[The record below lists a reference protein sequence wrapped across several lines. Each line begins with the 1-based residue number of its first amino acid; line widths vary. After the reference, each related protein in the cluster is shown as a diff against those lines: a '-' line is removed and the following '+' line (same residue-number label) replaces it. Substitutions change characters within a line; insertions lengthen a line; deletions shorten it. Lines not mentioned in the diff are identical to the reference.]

1 MPQILA
7 SVFRSSPLSRTIGL
21 EPLVRSSP
29 RHDFHE
35 ADMNESLPIYDLDEE
50 IIDSVRENGRL
61 ILQAPTGSGKSTQV
75 PQILLDGGALGS
87 GRGIILQPRR
97 LATRMLAKRVAE
109 ERGAPLGAEVGYQ
122 IRLDNVSSPQTRILF
137 VTEGI
142 LLRQMLAN
150 PRLDGVTT
158 LIFDEFHERHLYSDI
173 SLSRALDLQES
184 LRPDLKIIVM
194 SATLDGAQLERHL
207 RPCHTLSS
215 EGRTFPV
222 KIEYLPH
229 EPRDDPPWELASDA
243 VAENFERTEGDVLVF
258 MPGSYEIQRTIREL
272 SHRLPRGCLILPL
285 HGELPAS
292 EQDKA
297 VARSD
302 RRKIIV
308 STNVAETSLTIDGV
322 TMVVDAGLARVA
334 RYDPHRGINTLLIEK
349 ISRAAAEQRSGR
361 AGRTAPGL
369 CLRLWTQR
377 NHGLRPAVEL
387 PEIKRLDLAETVLTL
402 KAAGVRDL
410 HGFRWIDKP
419 EEKSLARAEQ
429 LLADLGAL
437 DSHSGAITSLGR
449 RMLSFP
455 IHPRYA
461 RMFLAARDFSCVRAA
476 ALIAALTQSR
486 NLLLRAERRIEE
498 ERAEIFGH
506 GISDF
511 LILIRAF
518 SYAER
523 HNFRVEALRP
533 LAIHAEA
540 ARQVSKLFAQFLEIA
555 RAEGL
560 ETDAGAATDEAIA
573 RCVLAGFAD
582 QVARRRS
589 GGTLACDIVHG
600 RRGQLARSSV
610 AQDSRLLVAAEI
622 TEIEGRGGDAQVVL
636 SLATQIEEGWLRE
649 MFPDDFEE
657 RISHLFDKPQNRVVV
672 RREKIFRDLVL
683 DSQDRDAEPSPQ
695 ASACLAKAVADGIL
709 TLNQWNDAVEQWI
722 ARVNFLTGALP
733 EHQIPRISAAERE
746 YIVHL
751 ACEGA
756 TNYREIKDRPI
767 LNLARSILTTAQQ
780 QLVDRYA
787 PERLELP
794 GGRRAKITYAQEST
808 PVLSARIQDLYGVTD
823 DLKIAGGRIPI
834 VIHVLA
840 PNHRPVQVTNSLK
853 NFWVES
859 YPKLKQQLQRQYPKH
874 EWR

>member
-1 MPQILA
+1 
-7 SVFRSSPLSRTIGL
+7 
-21 EPLVRSSP
+21 
-29 RHDFHE
+29 
-35 ADMNESLPIYDLDEE
+35 MNNSLPIYDLDEE
-50 IIDSVRENGRL
+50 IIRVLREGGRL

-75 PQILLDGGALGS
+75 PQILLDGGALGA
-87 GRGIILQPRR
+87 GRCMILQPRR

-109 ERGAPLGAEVGYQ
+109 ERGAQLGVEIGYQ
-122 IRLDNVSSPQTRILF
+122 IRLDNVSSAQTRILF

-142 LLRQMLAN
+142 LLRRMLAN
-150 PRLDGVTT
+150 PSLEGVSA

-173 SLSRALDLQES
+173 SLARALDLQES

-194 SATLDGAQLERHL
+194 SATLDGAQIERHL
-207 RPCHTLSS
+207 APCQTLSS

-222 KIEYLPH
+222 EIEYLRH
-229 EPRDDPPWELASDA
+229 EPREDPPWELAADA
-243 VAENFERTEGDVLVF
+243 VAENFDRTGGDVLVF
-258 MPGSYEIQRTIREL
+258 MPGAYEIQRTIREM
-272 SHRLPRGCLILPL
+272 SHRAPSGCLILPL

-297 VARSD
+297 VARTGK
-302 RRKIIV
+302 RKIIV

-322 TMVVDAGLARVA
+322 TMVVDAGFARVA

-349 ISRAAAEQRSGR
+349 ISRASADQRAGR

-377 NHGLRPAVEL
+377 DHTLRAAAEL
-387 PEIKRLDLAETVLTL
+387 PEIKRLDLAETVLSL

-410 HGFRWIDKP
+410 ASFRWMDRP
-419 EEKSLARAEQ
+419 DEKSLARAEQ

-437 DSHSGAITSLGR
+437 DHAGEITPTGR

-455 IHPRYA
+455 VHPRYA
-461 RMFLAARDFSCVRAA
+461 RMFLAAKEFDCARAA

-486 NLLLRAERRIEE
+486 NLLLRAERRVEE
-498 ERAEIFGH
+498 ERAEIFGQ

-518 SYAER
+518 SYAQR
-523 HNFRVEALRP
+523 HDFRIDALRP

-540 ARQVSKLFAQFLEIA
+540 ARQVKKLFEQFLEIA
-555 RAEGL
+555 RDEGL
-560 ETDAGAATDEAIA
+560 DTDAGAAKDETIA

-589 GGTLACDIVHG
+589 GGTLVCDIVHG

-610 AQDSRLLVAAEI
+610 AQDSRLIVAAEI
-622 TEIEGRGGDAQVVL
+622 NEIEGRSGDAQVVL
-636 SLATQIEEGWLRE
+636 SLATQIEESWLRE

-657 RISHLFDKPQNRVVV
+657 RTAHHFDASQKRVVV
-672 RREKIFRDLVL
+672 RREKIFRDLVIE
-683 DSQDRDAEPSPQ
+683 SQDRDAEPSAE
-695 ASACLAKAVADGIL
+695 ASACLARAVTNGEL
-709 TLNQWNDAVEQWI
+709 TLSQWNDSVEQWI
-722 ARVNFLTGALP
+722 ARVNFLAGALP
-733 EHQIPRISAAERE
+733 EHHIPKIGPSERE
-746 YIVHL
+746 YVVHL
-751 ACEGA
+751 ACKDA

-767 LNLARSILTTAQQ
+767 LNLVGSILTPAQQ
-780 QLVDRYA
+780 QLVEKHA

-794 GGRRAKITYAQEST
+794 SGHRAKITYAQDSS

-823 DLKIAGGRIPI
+823 DLKIAAGRVPLI
-834 VIHVLA
+834 IHVLA

-853 NFWVES
+853 TFWVES

>member
-1 MPQILA
+1 
-7 SVFRSSPLSRTIGL
+7 
-21 EPLVRSSP
+21 
-29 RHDFHE
+29 
-35 ADMNESLPIYDLDEE
+35 MNNSLPIYDLDEE
-50 IIDSVRENGRL
+50 IIRVLREGGRL

-75 PQILLDGGALGS
+75 PQILLDGGALGA
-87 GRGIILQPRR
+87 GRCVILQPRR

-109 ERGAPLGAEVGYQ
+109 ERGAQLGVEVGYQ
-122 IRLDNVSSPQTRILF
+122 IRLDNVSSAQTRILF

-142 LLRQMLAN
+142 LLRRMLAN
-150 PRLDGVTT
+150 PSLEGVSA

-173 SLSRALDLQES
+173 SLARALDLQES

-194 SATLDGAQLERHL
+194 SATLDGAQIERHL
-207 RPCHTLSS
+207 APCQTLSS

-222 KIEYLPH
+222 EIEYLRH
-229 EPRDDPPWELASDA
+229 EPREDPPWELAADA
-243 VAENFERTEGDVLVF
+243 VAENFDRTGGDVLVF
-258 MPGSYEIQRTIREL
+258 MPGAYEIQRTIREM
-272 SHRLPRGCLILPL
+272 SHRAPSGCLILPL

-297 VARSD
+297 VARTGK
-302 RRKIIV
+302 RKIIV

-322 TMVVDAGLARVA
+322 TMVVDAGFARVA

-349 ISRAAAEQRSGR
+349 ISRASADQRAGR

-377 NHGLRPAVEL
+377 DHTLRAAAEL
-387 PEIKRLDLAETVLTL
+387 PEIKRLDLAETVLSL

-410 HGFRWIDKP
+410 ASFRWMDRP
-419 EEKSLARAEQ
+419 DEKSLARAEQ

-437 DSHSGAITSLGR
+437 DHAGEITPTGR

-455 IHPRYA
+455 VHPRYA
-461 RMFLAARDFSCVRAA
+461 RMFLAAKEFDCVRAA

-486 NLLLRAERRIEE
+486 NLLLRAERRVEE
-498 ERAEIFGH
+498 ERAEIFGQ

-518 SYAER
+518 SYAQR
-523 HNFRVEALRP
+523 HDFRIDALRP

-540 ARQVSKLFAQFLEIA
+540 ARQVKKLFEQFLEIA
-555 RAEGL
+555 RDEGL
-560 ETDAGAATDEAIA
+560 DTDAGAAKDETIA

-589 GGTLACDIVHG
+589 GGTLVCDIVHG

-610 AQDSRLLVAAEI
+610 AQDSRLIVAAEI
-622 TEIEGRGGDAQVVL
+622 NEIEGRSGDAQVVL
-636 SLATQIEEGWLRE
+636 SLATQIEESWLRE

-657 RISHLFDKPQNRVVV
+657 RTAHHFDTSQKRVVV
-672 RREKIFRDLVL
+672 RREKIFRDLVIE
-683 DSQDRDAEPSPQ
+683 SQDRDAEPSAE
-695 ASACLAKAVADGIL
+695 ASACLARAVTNGEL
-709 TLNQWNDAVEQWI
+709 TLSQWNDSVEQWI
-722 ARVNFLTGALP
+722 ARVNFLAGALP
-733 EHQIPRISAAERE
+733 EHHIPKIGPSERE

-751 ACEGA
+751 ACEDA

-767 LNLARSILTTAQQ
+767 LNLVRSILTPAQQ
-780 QLVDRYA
+780 QLVEKHA

-794 GGRRAKITYAQEST
+794 GGHRAKITYAQDSS

-823 DLKIAGGRIPI
+823 DLKIAAGRVPLI
-834 VIHVLA
+834 IHVLA

-853 NFWVES
+853 TFWVES

>member
-1 MPQILA
+1 
-7 SVFRSSPLSRTIGL
+7 
-21 EPLVRSSP
+21 
-29 RHDFHE
+29 
-35 ADMNESLPIYDLDEE
+35 MNESLPIYELDEE
-50 IIDSVRENGRL
+50 IIGSVRENGRL

-75 PQILLDGGALGS
+75 PQILLDGGALEA
-87 GRGIILQPRR
+87 GRCIILQPRR

-109 ERGAPLGAEVGYQ
+109 ERGAQLGGEVGYQ
-122 IRLDNVSSPQTRILF
+122 IRLDNVSSPHTRILF

-150 PRLDGVTT
+150 PRLEGVAT

-173 SLSRALDLQES
+173 SLARALDLQES
-184 LRPDLKIIVM
+184 LRPELKIIVM
-194 SATLDGAQLERHL
+194 SATLDGRDLERHL

-222 KIEYLPH
+222 EIEYLRY
-229 EPRDDPPWELASDA
+229 ESRDEPPWELAADS
-243 VAENFERTEGDVLVF
+243 VAENFERTEGDILVF

-272 SHRLPRGCLILPL
+272 SHRLTSGCIILPL

-297 VARSD
+297 VARTEK
-302 RRKIIV
+302 RKIIV

-349 ISRAAAEQRSGR
+349 ISRASADQRAGR

-377 NHGLRPAVEL
+377 EQMLRPAVEL

-410 HGFRWIDKP
+410 NRFRWIDKP

-429 LLADLGAL
+429 LLVDLGAL
-437 DSHSGAITSLGR
+437 DSHSGVVTSTGR

-461 RMFLAARDFSCVRAA
+461 RMFLAARDFGCVRAA

-486 NLLLRAERRIEE
+486 NLLLRTDRRIEE

-523 HNFRVEALRP
+523 HDFRIEALRP

-540 ARQVSKLFAQFLEIA
+540 ARQVRKLFEQFLEIA

-560 ETDAGAATDEAIA
+560 ETDTGAATDEAIA

-600 RRGQLARSSV
+600 RRGQLARSSI
-610 AQDSRLLVAAEI
+610 AQNSRLLVAAEI

-636 SLATQIEEGWLRE
+636 SLATQIEEDWLRE
-649 MFPDDFEE
+649 MFPNDFEE
-657 RISHLFDKPQNRVVV
+657 RRAYHFDKPQNRVVV
-672 RREKIFRDLVL
+672 RREKVFRDLVI
-683 DSQDRDAEPSPQ
+683 DSQDRDAEPSPE
-695 ASACLAKAVADGIL
+695 ASASLAKAVADGVL

-722 ARVNFLTGALP
+722 ARVNFLAGALP
-733 EHQIPRISAAERE
+733 EHHLPRIGTAERE
-746 YIVHL
+746 KIIHL

-756 TNYREIKDRPI
+756 TNYREIKERPI
-767 LNLARSILTTAQQ
+767 LELARSILTPSQQ
-780 QLVDRYA
+780 QLVEKHA
-787 PERLELP
+787 PGRLELP
-794 GGRRAKITYAQEST
+794 SGRRAKVTYAKDST
-808 PVLSARIQDLYGVTD
+808 PILSARIQDLYGVTD
-823 DLKIAGGRIPI
+823 ELKIAAGRVPL

-853 NFWVES
+853 TFWVES

>member
-1 MPQILA
+1 M
-7 SVFRSSPLSRTIGL
+7 S
-21 EPLVRSSP
+21 EP
-29 RHDFHE
+29 
-35 ADMNESLPIYDLDEE
+35 LPIYDLDEE
-50 IIDSVRENGRL
+50 IIRALHMGGRL

-87 GRGIILQPRR
+87 GRCVILQPRR

-109 ERGAPLGAEVGYQ
+109 ERGGQLGAEVGYQ

-142 LLRQMLAN
+142 LLRQMLGN
-150 PRLDGVTT
+150 PRLDGVST

-173 SLSRALDLQES
+173 SLARALDLQDS
-184 LRPDLKIIVM
+184 IRSDLKIIVM

-207 RPCHTLSS
+207 TPCQTLSS
-215 EGRTFPV
+215 EGRTFSV
-222 KIEYLPH
+222 EIEYLRH
-229 EPRDDPPWELASDA
+229 EPRDDPPWELAAEA
-243 VAENFERTEGDVLVF
+243 VAENFDRTHGDILVF
-258 MPGSYEIQRTIREL
+258 MPGAYEIQRTIREI
-272 SHRLPRGCLILPL
+272 SHRTPSGCTVLPL

-297 VARSD
+297 VARTGK
-302 RRKIIV
+302 RKIIV

-322 TMVVDAGLARVA
+322 TMVVDSGLARVA

-349 ISRAAAEQRSGR
+349 ISRASAEQRAGR

-369 CLRLWTQR
+369 CVRLWTQR
-377 NHGLRPAVEL
+377 DHTSRAAAEL

-402 KAAGVRDL
+402 KAAGVRHL
-410 HGFRWIDKP
+410 ASFRWIDRP
-419 EEKSLARAEQ
+419 DEKSLARAEQ
-429 LLADLGAL
+429 LLTDLGAL
-437 DSHSGAITSLGR
+437 DSPAGEITPTGR

-455 IHPRYA
+455 VHPRYA
-461 RMFLAARDFSCVRAA
+461 RMFLAAKEFDCVRAA

-486 NLLLRAERRIEE
+486 NLLLRAERRVEE
-498 ERAEIFGH
+498 ERSEIFGQ

-518 SYAER
+518 SYAQR
-523 HNFRVEALRP
+523 HDFRIDALRP

-540 ARQVSKLFAQFLEIA
+540 ARQVKKLFEQFLEIA

-560 ETDAGAATDEAIA
+560 DTDAGAARDEAIA

-589 GGTLACDIVHG
+589 GGTLVCDIVHG

-610 AQDSRLLVAAEI
+610 AQDSRLIVAAEI
-622 TEIEGRGGDAQVVL
+622 NEIEGRSGDAQVVL
-636 SLATQIEEGWLRE
+636 SLATQIEESWLRE
-649 MFPDDFEE
+649 MFPDEFEE
-657 RISHLFDKPQNRVVV
+657 RMAHHFDRSQNRVVV
-672 RREKIFRDLVL
+672 RREKIFRDLVIE
-683 DSQDRDAEPSPQ
+683 SQDRDAEPSPE
-695 ASACLAKAVADGIL
+695 ASACLAQAVADGDL
-709 TLNQWNDAVEQWI
+709 TLNQWNDPVEQWI
-722 ARVNFLTGALP
+722 ARVNFLAAALP
-733 EHQIPRISAAERE
+733 EHEIPRIGGAERE
-746 YIVHL
+746 YVVHL
-751 ACEGA
+751 ACEDA

-767 LNLARSILTTAQQ
+767 LNLVRSLLTPAHQ
-780 QLVDRYA
+780 QLVDRHA

-794 GGRRAKITYAQEST
+794 GGRRAKITYAPDSS

-823 DLKIAGGRIPI
+823 DLKIAAGRVPLI
-834 VIHVLA
+834 IHVLA

-853 NFWVES
+853 TFWAES
-859 YPKLKQQLQRQYPKH
+859 YPRLKQQLQRQYPKH

>member
-1 MPQILA
+1 
-7 SVFRSSPLSRTIGL
+7 
-21 EPLVRSSP
+21 
-29 RHDFHE
+29 
-35 ADMNESLPIYDLDEE
+35 MNDTLPIYDLDEE
-50 IIDSVRENGRL
+50 IIRVLREGGRL

-75 PQILLDGGALGS
+75 PQILLDGGALGA
-87 GRGIILQPRR
+87 GRCVILQPRR

-109 ERGAPLGAEVGYQ
+109 ERGAQLGVEVGYQ
-122 IRLDNVSSPQTRILF
+122 IRLDNVSSARTRILF

-142 LLRQMLAN
+142 LLRRMLAN
-150 PRLDGVTT
+150 PSLEGVSA

-173 SLSRALDLQES
+173 SLARALDLQES

-194 SATLDGAQLERHL
+194 SATLDGAQIERHL
-207 RPCHTLSS
+207 APCQTLSS

-222 KIEYLPH
+222 EIEYLRH
-229 EPRDDPPWELASDA
+229 EPREDPPWELAADA
-243 VAENFERTEGDVLVF
+243 VAENFDRTGGDVLVF
-258 MPGSYEIQRTIREL
+258 MPGAYEIQRTIREM
-272 SHRLPRGCLILPL
+272 SHRAPSGCLILPL

-297 VARSD
+297 VARTGK
-302 RRKIIV
+302 RKIIV

-322 TMVVDAGLARVA
+322 TMVVDAGFARVA

-349 ISRAAAEQRSGR
+349 ISRASADQRAGR

-377 NHGLRPAVEL
+377 DHTLRAAAEL
-387 PEIKRLDLAETVLTL
+387 PEIKRLDLAETVLSL

-410 HGFRWIDKP
+410 ASFRWMDRP
-419 EEKSLARAEQ
+419 DEKSLARAEQ

-437 DSHSGAITSLGR
+437 DHAGEITPTGR

-455 IHPRYA
+455 VHPRYA
-461 RMFLAARDFSCVRAA
+461 RMFLAAKEFDCVRAA

-486 NLLLRAERRIEE
+486 KLLLRAERRVEE
-498 ERAEIFGH
+498 ERAEIFGQ

-518 SYAER
+518 SYAQR
-523 HNFRVEALRP
+523 HDFRIDALRP

-540 ARQVSKLFAQFLEIA
+540 ARQVKKLFEQFLEIA
-555 RAEGL
+555 RDEGL
-560 ETDAGAATDEAIA
+560 DIDAGAAKDETIA

-589 GGTLACDIVHG
+589 GGTLVCDIVHG

-610 AQDSRLLVAAEI
+610 AQDSRLIVAAEI
-622 TEIEGRGGDAQVVL
+622 NEIEGRSGDAQVVL
-636 SLATQIEEGWLRE
+636 SLATQIEESWLRE

-657 RISHLFDKPQNRVVV
+657 RTAHHFDASQKRVVV
-672 RREKIFRDLVL
+672 RREKIFRDLVIE
-683 DSQDRDAEPSPQ
+683 SQDRDADPSAE
-695 ASACLAKAVADGIL
+695 ASACLARAVTNGEL
-709 TLNQWNDAVEQWI
+709 TLSQWNDSVEQWI
-722 ARVNFLTGALP
+722 ARVNFLAGALP
-733 EHQIPRISAAERE
+733 EHHIPKIGPSERE

-751 ACEGA
+751 ACEDA

-767 LNLARSILTTAQQ
+767 LNLVRSILTPAQQ
-780 QLVDRYA
+780 QLVEKHA

-794 GGRRAKITYAQEST
+794 GGHRAKITYAQDSS

-823 DLKIAGGRIPI
+823 DLKIAAGRVPLI
-834 VIHVLA
+834 IHVLA

-853 NFWVES
+853 TFWVES

>member
-1 MPQILA
+1 
-7 SVFRSSPLSRTIGL
+7 
-21 EPLVRSSP
+21 
-29 RHDFHE
+29 
-35 ADMNESLPIYDLDEE
+35 MNDPLPIYNLDEE
-50 IIDSVRENGRL
+50 IIRALRDGGRL

-87 GRGIILQPRR
+87 GRCLILQPRR

-109 ERGAPLGAEVGYQ
+109 ERGGALGGEVGYQ

-150 PRLDGVTT
+150 PSLDGLST
-158 LIFDEFHERHLYSDI
+158 LIFDEFHERHLYGDI
-173 SLSRALDLQES
+173 SLARALDLQES

-194 SATLDGAQLERHL
+194 SATLDGAHLERHL
-207 RPCHTLSS
+207 APCETLSS
-215 EGRTFPV
+215 SGRTFPV
-222 KIEYLPH
+222 EIEYLRH
-229 EPRDDPPWELASDA
+229 EPRDDPPWELAADA
-243 VAENFERTEGDVLVF
+243 VSENLDRTDGDILVF
-258 MPGSYEIQRTIREL
+258 MPGAYEIQRTIREMN
-272 SHRLPRGCLILPL
+272 HRAPSGCAILPL

-297 VARSD
+297 VARTAK
-302 RRKIIV
+302 RKIIV

-334 RYDPHRGINTLLIEK
+334 RYDPHRGINTLFIEK
-349 ISRAAAEQRSGR
+349 ISRASADQRSGR

-369 CLRLWTQR
+369 CLRLWTER
-377 NHGLRPAVEL
+377 DHTMRAAAEL
-387 PEIKRLDLAETVLTL
+387 PEIKRLDLAETVLSL

-410 HGFRWIDKP
+410 ANFRWIDRP
-419 EEKSLARAEQ
+419 DEKSLVRAGQ
-429 LLADLGAL
+429 LLSDLGAL
-437 DSHSGAITSLGR
+437 DSHTGEITPTGR

-455 IHPRYA
+455 VHPRYA
-461 RMFLAARDFSCVRAA
+461 RMFLAAREFDCVRAA

-486 NLLLRAERRIEE
+486 NLLLRAERRVEE
-498 ERAEIFGH
+498 ERAEIFGQ

-518 SYAER
+518 SYAQR
-523 HNFRVEALRP
+523 HDFRLDALRP

-540 ARQVSKLFAQFLEIA
+540 ARQVKKLFEQFLEIA
-555 RAEGL
+555 RHEGL
-560 ETDAGAATDEAIA
+560 DADSGAAKDEAIA

-589 GGTLACDIVHG
+589 GGTLVCDIVHG

-610 AQDSRLLVAAEI
+610 AQDSRLIVAAEI
-622 TEIEGRGGDAQVVL
+622 NEIEGRSGDAQVVL
-636 SLATQIEEGWLRE
+636 SLATQIEEIWLRE

-657 RISHLFDKPQNRVVV
+657 RTAHRFDSSQNRVVV
-672 RREKIFRDLVL
+672 RREKIFRDLVIE
-683 DSQDRDAEPSPQ
+683 SQDRDAEPSPE
-695 ASACLAKAVADGIL
+695 ASACLARAVANGEL
-709 TLNQWNDAVEQWI
+709 TLNQWNDSVEQWI
-722 ARVNFLTGALP
+722 ARVNFLAEALP
-733 EHQIPRISAAERE
+733 EHHIPKIGAAERE
-746 YIVHL
+746 YVVHL
-751 ACEGA
+751 ACEDA

-767 LNLARSILTTAQQ
+767 LNLVRSILTPAQQ
-780 QLVDRYA
+780 QLVEKHA

-794 GGRRAKITYAQEST
+794 GGRRAKITYAPDSS

-823 DLKIAGGRIPI
+823 DLKIAAGRMPLI
-834 VIHVLA
+834 IHVLA

-853 NFWVES
+853 TFWVES